1 MRLREARRGIGR
13 ELSQLT
19 AQGFERKM
27 SALRQRFHS
36 AGQAGA
42 ERTGRFAAVS
52 RALRAVRLYGFRGIL
67 RTSSLPVR
75 VLILIATWFAV
86 ALIIVPVLTAIFG

>member
-19 AQGFERKM
+19 DQGFERKM
-27 SALRQRFHS
+27 SALRRRFQS

-42 ERTGRFAAVS
+42 ERTGRFAAVL
-52 RALRAVRLYGFRGIL
+52 RALRAARLYDFREIL

-75 VLILIATWFAV
+75 VLILIGTWFAV